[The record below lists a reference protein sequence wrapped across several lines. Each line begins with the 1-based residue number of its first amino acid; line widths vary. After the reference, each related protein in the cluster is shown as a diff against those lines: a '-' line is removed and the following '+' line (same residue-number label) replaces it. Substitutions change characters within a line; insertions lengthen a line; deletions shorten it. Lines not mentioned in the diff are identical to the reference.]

1 MAFSVA
7 LAPESRVALI
17 GAGKRCDRVVTAGR
31 RSLARGREG
40 GPVLVGNQGLMPV
53 DRLTDEDQRM
63 LWPDEIWPQEIVAL
77 TVLDGSDL
85 AGPDGRFRVEAVREV
100 IAARLHLV
108 PRFRQLLYT
117 PRPGLGRPLW
127 VDAPA
132 FDLADHVRVL
142 PPPAPGDEAALL
154 RAAEQLRRLR
164 LDRSRP
170 LWQMWFLPGL
180 AEGRVGM
187 FVKIHHVIGDASAG
201 LAALAVLL
209 DAAPGTPAGPAR
221 PWTSAPPPG
230 ARGLLADNL
239 RRHATGPPRGPD
251 QPGPPR
257 RPRPHPRPHPRRPGP
272 GPADRSARPQRCGP
286 ALGVIVRRCRH

>member
-1 MAFSVA
+1 
-7 LAPESRVALI
+7 
-17 GAGKRCDRVVTAGR
+17 
-31 RSLARGREG
+31 
-40 GPVLVGNQGLMPV
+40 
-53 DRLTDEDQRM
+53 
-63 LWPDEIWPQEIVAL
+63 
-77 TVLDGSDL
+77 
-85 AGPDGRFRVEAVREV
+85 
-100 IAARLHLV
+100 
-108 PRFRQLLYT
+108 
-117 PRPGLGRPLW
+117 

-132 FDLADHVRVL
+132 FDLADHVRIL
-142 PPPAPGDEAALL
+142 PLPAPGDEAALL

-221 PWTSAPPPG
+221 PWTPAPPPA

-239 RRHATGPPRGPD
+239 RRHATGLGHAASALARPVTTTRHARAAWTATRETAGPPRGPD
-251 QPGPPR
+251 QPGPPG
-257 RPRPHPRPHPRRPGP
+257 RPRPHPRPPPQRPEP
-272 GPADRSARPQRCGP
+272 GPADRAQPPCDHQRRPAGRHRWRPARAAAQPGRT
-286 ALGVIVRRCRH
+286 RRGSRRADLRTHHAAPGIAA